1 MNASLQV
8 GDDLYE
14 MWKTLRHRISTS
26 IHSTT
31 LSTGFTD
38 EEPSMS
44 RMSGGTVLTTCAK
57 CGKTIEDWHIQG
69 FDGKTY
75 CLDCGKGKG
84 LVEIIGRTESIITNS
99 TAEEVKP

>member
-1 MNASLQV
+1 LNASLQV

-44 RMSGGTVLTTCAK
+44 RMSGGTV
-57 CGKTIEDWHIQG
+57 
-69 FDGKTY
+69 
-75 CLDCGKGKG
+75 
-84 LVEIIGRTESIITNS
+84 
-99 TAEEVKP
+99 